1 MTGVEVAAGITQLVR
16 ERDDLLRAC
25 RERDARIAELKAT
38 VARLDLEAKAGRPE
52 VARLAYRRG
61 YLTGR
66 AAKRR
71 GAPANPSP
79 EYHARGFLRQLMLE
93 PANGASA

>member
-1 MTGVEVAAGITQLVR
+1 MTGAEVAAGITTIVR

-38 VARLDLEAKAGRPE
+38 VACLELEARAGQPQL
-52 VARLAYRRG
+52 VRLAYRRG
-61 YLTGR
+61 YMTGR

-71 GAPANPSP
+71 GAPVNPSP
-79 EYHARGFLRQLMLE
+79 EYATRGFLRQLMRE
-93 PANGASA
+93 PS